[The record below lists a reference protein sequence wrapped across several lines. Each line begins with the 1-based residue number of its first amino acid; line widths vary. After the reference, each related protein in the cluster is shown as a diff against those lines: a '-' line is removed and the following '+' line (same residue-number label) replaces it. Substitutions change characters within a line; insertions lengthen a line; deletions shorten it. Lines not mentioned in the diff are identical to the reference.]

1 MVSPGCLVRLINT
14 HVTTAFLTV
23 LPILASAISFI
34 LVRTMAEIS
43 WGEKVFFSLR

>member
-1 MVSPGCLVRLINT
+1 M
-14 HVTTAFLTV
+14 TAFLTV

-43 WGEKVFFSLR
+43 WGEKVFFSPRYSTST